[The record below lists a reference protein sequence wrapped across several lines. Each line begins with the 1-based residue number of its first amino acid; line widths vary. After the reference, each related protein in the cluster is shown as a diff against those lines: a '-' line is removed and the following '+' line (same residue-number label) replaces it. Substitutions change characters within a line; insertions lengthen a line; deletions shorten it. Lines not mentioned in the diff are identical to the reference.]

1 MSKLITIITF
11 DFPHEAHMAKT
22 RLESEGF
29 QIFLKD
35 ELTVQ
40 VDNFISNAVGG
51 VKLQVFEEDA
61 EAAIKILEEAGYIKE
76 EKELP
81 QPKDSFLSEWTSKIP
96 LIGKL
101 AFEVRMLVLV
111 ALIAMIGLVT
121 IVLLSLP
128 TKTERLTKDSW
139 YLNKIEYMGKYY
151 QPNTHELK
159 LTFSNEDSEC
169 IRFSMDGIVKL
180 PGFNSPPIHG
190 RWKLSGDQLIISESD
205 TLGHV
210 YNGKYDL
217 EMGANSISLTSET
230 TKMKGHGIRI
240 VLF

>member
-29 QIFLKD
+29 EIFLKD

-61 EAAIKILEEAGYIKE
+61 EAAIKILEAAGYIKE
-76 EKELP
+76 DKELP
-81 QPKDSFLSEWTSKIP
+81 LPKNSFLSEWSSNIP
-96 LIGKL
+96 FIGKL

-111 ALIAMIGLVT
+111 ALIAIISLVA

-128 TKTERLTKDSW
+128 DKMERLTKDSW
-139 YLNKIEYMGKYY
+139 YLNKIEYKGKYY
-151 QPNTHELK
+151 QPNTNELK
-159 LTFSNEDSEC
+159 LTFNNGDSEY
-169 IRFSMDGIVKL
+169 IRFSTDGIVKL
-180 PGFNSPPIHG
+180 PGFNSKAVYG
-190 RWKLSGDQLIISESD
+190 RWKLDGEQLIISMAD

-217 EMGANSISLTSET
+217 EIGANSISLTSET
-230 TKMKGHGIRI
+230 TKMKGHGNRI